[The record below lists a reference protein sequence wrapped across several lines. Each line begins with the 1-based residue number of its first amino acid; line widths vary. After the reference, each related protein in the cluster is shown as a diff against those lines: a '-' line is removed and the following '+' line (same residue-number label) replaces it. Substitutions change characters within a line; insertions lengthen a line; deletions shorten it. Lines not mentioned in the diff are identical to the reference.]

1 MGGLTGILLI
11 IIVVLIITGV
21 NKLPQF
27 GSDLGR
33 SIKNFKRSLNE
44 PDEVDVTPESERK
57 KRAQDKEEGK

>member
-21 NKLPQF
+21 NKLPQV

-44 PDEVDVTPESERK
+44 PDEVDVTPEAERK
-57 KRAQDKEEGK
+57 KPDADNKK

>member
-21 NKLPQF
+21 NKLPQL
-27 GSDLGR
+27 GSGLGR

-44 PDEVDVTPESERK
+44 PDEVDVTPESERQ
-57 KRAQDKEEGK
+57 KRAQDKDEGK